1 MSTTTQATQTQATSV
16 PNATKA
22 GTAKATKPT
31 KTAEEKVAIKDAK
44 ILQLQNEKKKIL
56 QQEKAKERK
65 ERNNRLYRRH
75 GLLEKY
81 LPELIEMQDHQF
93 EMFIKRGIKTKYG
106 IKILYDIL
114 GLPIPKEVA
123 EQVGI
128 EQPNSNSSS
137 AKSPPQQQQE
147 Q

>member
-1 MSTTTQATQTQATSV
+1 MSTTNTSTTTR
-16 PNATKA
+16 A
-22 GTAKATKPT
+22 T

-56 QQEKAKERK
+56 QQEKARERK
-65 ERNNRLYRRH
+65 ARDNRLYRRH

-81 LPELIEMQDHQF
+81 LPELIEMADHQF

-128 EQPNSNSSS
+128 EQPNANGSS
-137 AKSPPQQQQE
+137 AKSPQSQQQE

>member
-1 MSTTTQATQTQATSV
+1 MRKSYSFK
-16 PNATKA
+16 NK
-22 GTAKATKPT
+22 
-31 KTAEEKVAIKDAK
+31 
-44 ILQLQNEKKKIL
+44 KKKIM

-65 ERNNRLYRRH
+65 ARDNRLYRRH

-81 LPELIEMQDHQF
+81 LPELIAMQDHQF

-128 EQPNSNSSS
+128 EQSNSHSGS
-137 AKSPPQQQQE
+137 TKPPQAE
-147 Q
+147 QS

>member
-1 MSTTTQATQTQATSV
+1 MANSE
-16 PNATKA
+16 TK
-22 GTAKATKPT
+22 TT

-44 ILQLQNEKKKIL
+44 ILQLQKQKKKIL

-65 ERNNRLYRRH
+65 ARDNRLYRRH

-81 LPELIEMQDHQF
+81 LPELIAMQDHQF

-128 EQPNSNSSS
+128 EQSNNHSGST
-137 AKSPPQQQQE
+137 KPPQAE
-147 Q
+147 QS

>member
-1 MSTTTQATQTQATSV
+1 MANSE
-16 PNATKA
+16 TK
-22 GTAKATKPT
+22 TT

-44 ILQLQNEKKKIL
+44 ILQLQKQKKKIL

-65 ERNNRLYRRH
+65 ARDNRLYRRH

-81 LPELIEMQDHQF
+81 LPELIAMQDHQF

-128 EQPNSNSSS
+128 EQSNSHSGS
-137 AKSPPQQQQE
+137 TKPPQAE
-147 Q
+147 QS